1 MKNLFLF
8 PGNGIHQKKMLGI
21 LSAVSPFFAE
31 RLKALEA
38 ISAEHYPIKLLDE
51 SMDDEVIDQIR
62 VFASEVVIA
71 EFWSRLGCTADY
83 CAGHS
88 LGEYA
93 EAVHCGIMHP
103 EDAVYLLTQRAKYL
117 AEETPHATAISE
129 SSAESIL
136 SIASEHGFKIY
147 ISAYNAPEAV
157 TVCGKPNELL
167 ELTEICKEK
176 RIRFGMINRF
186 HGAHY
191 SGLKKGAEGFM
202 SVVSGIK
209 LAPPRINMLQ
219 TIFPS
224 DETVTPEQKKY
235 WCEHICNPVN
245 LVKALSALP
254 EDEEYRVIDLGIS
267 PVLLMP
273 AQKCLAGK
281 KAVFIPTVRMGR
293 NYREQILKAI
303 DSAEMSALKTERS
316 LLD

>member
-1 MKNLFLF
+1 MKNFFLF
-8 PGNGIHQKKMLGI
+8 PGNGIHQKKMLSI
-21 LSAVSPFFAE
+21 LSSVSTFFDK
-31 RLKALEA
+31 RLKELEE
-38 ISAEHYPIKLLDE
+38 ISAEYYPIKLLDE
-51 SMDDEVIDQIR
+51 SLDDEIIDQIR

-71 EFWSRLGCTADY
+71 EFWEKLGCACDY

-93 EAVHCGIMHP
+93 EAVHCGIMSP
-103 EDAVYLLTQRAKYL
+103 SDAIYLLTQRAKYL
-117 AEETPHATAISE
+117 AEEPPHATAISE
-129 SSAESIL
+129 TSAETIL

-147 ISAYNAPEAV
+147 ISAFNAPETV

-176 RIRFGMINRF
+176 HIRFGMINRF

-191 SGLKKGAEGFM
+191 EGLRTGAEGFLK
-202 SVVSGIK
+202 VVSKIELHSSK
-209 LAPPRINMLQ
+209 RKMLQ

-224 DETVTPEQKKY
+224 EPTITPEKREY
-235 WCEHICNPVN
+235 WAEHICNPVN
-245 LVKALSALP
+245 LVNALASLP
-254 EDEEYRVIDLGIS
+254 EKEEYRVIDLGIS

-293 NYREQILKAI
+293 NYREQIIKAVDLAAETGLK
-303 DSAEMSALKTERS
+303 
-316 LLD
+316 LDKSVLE